1 MGSQLFTVEQTLNLQ
16 CKATGRGFG
25 AESSPQAG
33 KQQGNLYSA
42 WFLVAPVEQVLLPRG
57 PQRRALLGR
66 NTDLRAENQNLVEV
80 SMKIW
85 SGAVVSD
92 NH

>member
-1 MGSQLFTVEQTLNLQ
+1 MSKHLTFSAKQQEEV
-16 CKATGRGFG
+16 FG

-42 WFLVAPVEQVLLPRG
+42 WFLVAPVEQMLLPRG

-80 SMKIW
+80 NMKIW
-85 SGAVVSD
+85 SGAVLSD